1 MNIFEII
8 REQIQSVIREQLDAA
23 NSFEGLELTRV
34 SAEPPRDPQHGDIA
48 TNAAMLLSK
57 TLERK
62 PREIASEL
70 LKPLMALENVEQATV
85 AGPGF
90 INLKIKNEVWYAS
103 LSHILKVGTSFGD
116 VNLGDGIPVNIEYV
130 SANPTGP
137 MHVGHARGAVFG
149 DALARLLAKVG
160 YAVTK
165 EYYIN
170 DAGAQVDALAQ
181 ALRFRY
187 LEALE
192 IKTEAQ
198 FDQAVAAG
206 EVEYAGSYL
215 KEVARALV
223 KRDGDLWA
231 KTDGGTWLSQLRSF
245 AVDQMMSMIKADL
258 EVLGVYHDVF
268 TSELKL
274 QESGKIE
281 EAVKFLGGE
290 GLVYTGT
297 LPPPK
302 GKTLEDWQSRPL
314 LLFRAEKFGD
324 DMDRPLRK
332 ADGSWTYF
340 AGDIAY
346 HKDKV
351 DRGFAELINVW
362 GSDHVGDVK
371 RVQAATAALTDGK
384 AQLVVKLC
392 QMVNVLDDGKPVR
405 MSKRAG
411 TFVTLRDL
419 IDAVGKDVVRFIMLT
434 RKNDAPLDFDYAK
447 VTEKSRDNAV
457 FYVQYAYA
465 RVCSVMRQANEAFPD
480 TNLTDEALAEANLL
494 LLTDRDELELMKNL
508 AAWPRAIEAAAY
520 AHEPHRIAF
529 YLYDLAGRFHA
540 LWNRGNDSTDLR
552 FLQPK
557 NVGLTLAR
565 LALVRGVAVVIAS
578 GLDVFAVEPLTE
590 MR

>member
-8 REQIQSVIREQLDAA
+8 REQIQSVIREHFGTP
-23 NSFEGLELTRV
+23 NSFKDLDLTRV
-34 SAEPPRDPQHGDIA
+34 SAELPRDPKHGDIA

-57 TLERK
+57 ALDRK
-62 PREIASEL
+62 PHEIASDL
-70 LKPLMALENVEQATV
+70 LKPLTALPNVEQATI

-90 INLKIKNEVWYAS
+90 INLKIKSDVWYDS
-103 LSHILKVGTSFGD
+103 LSHILKVGTSFGV
-116 VNLGDGIPVNIEYV
+116 VNMGDGIPVNIEYV

-149 DALARLLAKVG
+149 DVLARLLKKVG
-160 YAVTK
+160 YEVTK
-165 EYYIN
+165 EYYVN
-170 DAGAQVDALAQ
+170 DAGAQIDALVQ
-181 ALRFRY
+181 ALQFRY
-187 LEALE
+187 FEALG
-192 IKTEAQ
+192 IKTQDQ

-206 EVEYAGSYL
+206 EIEYAGTYL

-223 KRDGDLWA
+223 KRDGDRWA
-231 KTDGGTWLSQLRSF
+231 NTDDSAWSSELRSF
-245 AVDQMMSMIKADL
+245 VIDQMMSMIKGDL
-258 EVLGVYHDVF
+258 ESLGVYHDVF
-268 TSELKL
+268 TSELRL

-281 EAVKFLGGE
+281 EAVDFLSSE
-290 GLVYTGT
+290 DLVYTGT
-297 LPPPK
+297 LPPPR
-302 GKTLEDWQSRPL
+302 GKTLDGWESRPL

-324 DMDRPLRK
+324 DSDRPLKK

-351 DRGFAELINVW
+351 DRGFAELINIW
-362 GSDHVGDVK
+362 GADHVGDVK
-371 RVQAATAALTDGK
+371 RVRAATAALTDGK
-384 AQLVVKLC
+384 GQLDVKLC
-392 QMVNVLDDGKPVR
+392 QMVKVLDNGKPVR

-419 IDAVGKDVVRFIMLT
+419 IEAVGKDVVRFIMLT
-434 RKNDAPLDFDYAK
+434 RKNDAQLDFDYSK
-447 VTEKSRDNAV
+447 VTEKSRENSV

-465 RVCSVMRQANEAFPD
+465 RVCSVMRQANEVLPN

-494 LLTDRDELELMKNL
+494 LLTDRDELELIKNL
-508 AAWPRAIEAAAY
+508 AAWPRAIEAAAG

-552 FLQPK
+552 FLQPR
-557 NVGLTLAR
+557 NVSLTLAR

-578 GLDVFAVEPLTE
+578 GLEVFGVEPLQE